1 MDLMS
6 TAQILGNIGEFVG
19 AIGVVATL
27 IYLTL
32 QVRHSA
38 LLIEMN
44 STALRQNTELAQ
56 AEVMD
61 RYNAAVSRW
70 RGRLIEDPELA
81 RLWVDVFGAENMSEV
96 ERLLETH
103 GFNRIDAARLQHL
116 LIDWLNTYRGNYRRA
131 RLMGDTGLMYQSV
144 RSVVP
149 ALMRSQLL
157 REFWEQSHTYLAMG
171 SEDFVEA
178 VEAELSDTPRTPTS
192 DPRQ

>member
-1 MDLMS
+1 MS
-6 TAQILGNIGEFVG
+6 TTQILGNIGEFVG

-32 QVRHSA
+32 QVRHSS
-38 LLIEMN
+38 LLLEMN

-81 RLWVDVFGAENMSEV
+81 RLWVDVFGAENLSEV
-96 ERLLETH
+96 ERLLEAH
-103 GFNRIDAARLQHL
+103 GFSRLDAARLQHL

-131 RLMGDTGLMYQSV
+131 RLMGDAGLMYQSI
-144 RSVVP
+144 RSVVA

-157 REFWEQSHTYLAMG
+157 REYWKQSHYFLAMG

-178 VEAELSDTPRTPTS
+178 VEAELSDTPRASTS
-192 DPRQ
+192 DPRH